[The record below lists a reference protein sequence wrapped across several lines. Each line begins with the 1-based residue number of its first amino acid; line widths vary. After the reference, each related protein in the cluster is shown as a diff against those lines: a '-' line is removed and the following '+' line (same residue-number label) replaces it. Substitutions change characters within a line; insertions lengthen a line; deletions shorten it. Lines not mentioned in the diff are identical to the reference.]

1 MRFKYEIHF
10 LVFIISLFFFS
21 CSKGENYNEL
31 EIENAYTKIPLI
43 GKNAVSAYMSLTN
56 LSNEDIPLNKIS
68 CSGSKKAFFHDIQL
82 NPDTDMIS
90 MNQLNNLIISPGET
104 KHFTPGNKHIMIL
117 GLTSSLGINDK
128 IFCILGTEKGKSFP
142 VFFTVK

>member
-56 LSNEDIPLNKIS
+56 LSNEDIALNKIS
-68 CSGSKKAFFHDIQL
+68 DV
-82 NPDTDMIS
+82 
-90 MNQLNNLIISPGET
+90 
-104 KHFTPGNKHIMIL
+104 
-117 GLTSSLGINDK
+117 
-128 IFCILGTEKGKSFP
+128 KSYDL
-142 VFFTVK
+142 